1 MDLDLVNNDS
11 PFPKAIETCLKGM
24 VANLR
29 DLFFQ
34 VLRIIRISE
43 VCNTGPMFSSWK
55 QEDIVLQ
62 HSECEGHL
70 QVEALDPC
78 YMCGSY
84 ILDLNTSFVTG
95 VIKV

>member
-1 MDLDLVNNDS
+1 
-11 PFPKAIETCLKGM
+11 
-24 VANLR
+24 
-29 DLFFQ
+29 
-34 VLRIIRISE
+34 
-43 VCNTGPMFSSWK
+43 MFEWK

-62 HSECEGHL
+62 HSEREGHL